1 MGDTFGCTCCCTDDQ
16 LEGNINMDKKQKQFK
31 STEHTYIDFTDTTKL
46 LGESEEPLPT
56 NAIITSTNTNSYN
69 NDNQDYSTTNDNDN
83 HNDSSISEM
92 PDINQQ
98 QTDENIIINTTE
110 NDSIEN
116 VNNADIDQQTDEQ
129 IIINTTDSETKENDS
144 IETENIIETNTDEYN
159 RTINTDEYNTTINK
173 YEQNIQHSITENIQ
187 MNAENITNKQEYS
200 SINSEKSENENN
212 ITEIIITE
220 PQNDNINQLIQDN
233 KDIDEDFDEDL
244 AKLDNIQNYD
254 DDNDKK
260 ENEMSEINEN

>member
-98 QTDENIIINTTE
+98 QTDEK
-110 NDSIEN
+110 
-116 VNNADIDQQTDEQ
+116 